1 MKKRIA
7 LFLALV
13 MSVSIFS
20 GCGVKNEQ
28 ESETVETQKET
39 EGAAGNEETTE
50 VDLVDDETA
59 DQIEAIGDIDV
70 DKGIFDVTLTIPAD
84 FAGDVTQEELDE
96 TAKENGYQSVTLNSD
111 GSVTYVM
118 TKAQHKEMLSGVK
131 ESINQTLNEMVGS
144 EDYPN
149 IIAITANE
157 DFTAFTVTTKNDEP
171 DLAESFAVMGF
182 YMYGG
187 MYAIFSGDEVDN
199 IHVDFIN
206 EATGEIISSADS
218 SEMGE

>member
-1 MKKRIA
+1 MKKRTA
-7 LFLALV
+7 LFLAFV
-13 MSVSIFS
+13 MSASIFF
-20 GCGVKNEQ
+20 GCGVKSEQ
-28 ESETVETQKET
+28 ESETIETRKET
-39 EGAAGNEETTE
+39 
-50 VDLVDDETA
+50 DETA
-59 DQIEAIGDIDV
+59 DQIEAIGDINV

-96 TAKENGYQSVTLNSD
+96 TAKENGYQSATLNSD

-118 TKAQHKEMLSGVK
+118 TKAQHKEMLSGIK
-131 ESINQTLNEMVGS
+131 ESIDQTLNEMVGS

-149 IIAITANE
+149 ITAITANE
-157 DFTAFTVTTKNDEP
+157 DFTVFTVTTKNDEP
-171 DLAESFAVMGF
+171 DFAESLAVVGF

-187 MYAIFSGDEVDN
+187 MYAVFSGDEVDN

-206 EATGEIISSADS
+206 ADTGEIISSADS

>member
-20 GCGVKNEQ
+20 GCGVKSEQ

-50 VDLVDDETA
+50 VDFVDDETA

-84 FAGDVTQEELDE
+84 FAGDVTQEQLDE
-96 TAKENGYQSVTLNSD
+96 TAKENGYQSATLNSD

-149 IIAITANE
+149 ITAITANE

-206 EATGEIISSADS
+206 KATGEIISSADS